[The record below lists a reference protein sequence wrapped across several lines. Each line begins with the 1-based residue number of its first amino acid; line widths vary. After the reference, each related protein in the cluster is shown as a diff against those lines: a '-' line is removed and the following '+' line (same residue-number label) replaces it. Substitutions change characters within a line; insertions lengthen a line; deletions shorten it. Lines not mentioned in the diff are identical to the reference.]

1 MKKAEYMMAHIG
13 EEFEGIISG
22 VTEWGFYVELSNT
35 IEGLVHVNLLTD
47 DYYEYD
53 REHYTLTGEDT
64 GKVYKM
70 GQKIRVKVLKADLA
84 TRTVDFLPAKEK
96 TAVSSYLDEE

>member
-1 MKKAEYMMAHIG
+1 M
-13 EEFEGIISG
+13 
-22 VTEWGFYVELSNT
+22 TEWGFYVELSNT

-70 GQKIRVKVLKADLA
+70 GQKIRVKVSKADLA
-84 TRTVDFLPAKEK
+84 TRTVDFLPAREK
-96 TAVSSYLDEE
+96 TAVFSYLDEE